1 MSTVLEN
8 NLQALCVAAVN
19 DCIQARN
26 EMGFIGDMGVS
37 IHVSQ
42 LGVSR
47 MSSSRVDTV
56 IKTMGLYG
64 IKGAHYNEWGTFRGE
79 LCIKDAVISPT
90 NIPLLPR
97 AKESSLTTC
106 ADNIPTLDIPDPL
119 FGSVTVLGDLRE
131 PIAVIMNKG
140 VGVEVT
146 DANRAWAEE
155 EYAKRLLAATG
166 MRYRVKL
173 NKKNKWR
180 VVVEF
185 DSETKPNQL

>member
-1 MSTVLEN
+1 M
-8 NLQALCVAAVN
+8 
-19 DCIQARN
+19 
-26 EMGFIGDMGVS
+26 
-37 IHVSQ
+37 
-42 LGVSR
+42 LGS
-47 MSSSRVDTV
+47 
-56 IKTMGLYG
+56 
-64 IKGAHYNEWGTFRGE
+64 
-79 LCIKDAVISPT
+79 
-90 NIPLLPR
+90 
-97 AKESSLTTC
+97 
-106 ADNIPTLDIPDPL
+106 
-119 FGSVTVLGDLRE
+119 LRE

-166 MRYRVKL
+166 IRYRVKL